1 MSENNVINE
10 VNNKQ
15 PHLSENFVKII
26 ARDELSH
33 SYLFNGESGVGKLAL
48 ALFITMGIFCPNR
61 NNGYP
66 CGKCNECRRITE
78 QQHPDVVI
86 IKPDGQSIKVD
97 QVRYLKDEF
106 SKSGLEGN
114 KKVFIIQSAEKMT
127 SGAANSLLKFI
138 EEPGNNIFSF
148 LLTTNMNL
156 ILPTIISRTQVIKFP
171 NLDSGSFEE
180 ELSKLGIRNSQLYL
194 VNKLT
199 NSTEVVKKWQDDDW
213 LSKMQNSIGVWFD
226 LIVKNDAEAFVTI
239 QSNIIPLVIDKNHR
253 EPIIN
258 MMIAAFE
265 DVLNYKYLKADQFS
279 FPNNEKNIKTLAS
292 NISSITLVRVLELIL
307 GCNKQL
313 SINVSFQNILESITL
328 QIMNLLDQ

>member
-1 MSENNVINE
+1 MNENNVINE
-10 VNNKQ
+10 VTNKQ
-15 PHLSENFVKII
+15 PHLSENFIKVI
-26 ARDELSH
+26 ARNELSH

-61 NNGYP
+61 KNGYP
-66 CGKCNECRRITE
+66 CGQCNECRRITE

-114 KKVFIIQSAEKMT
+114 KKVFIIQDAEKMT

-156 ILPTIISRTQVIKFP
+156 ILPTIISRTQVIELQH
-171 NLDSGSFEE
+171 LDTDSFEDK
-180 ELSKLGIRNSQLYL
+180 LSKMGILKSQLHL

-199 NSTEVVKKWQDDDW
+199 NSTEMVKVWQEDDW
-213 LSKMQNSIGVWFD
+213 LSKMQNSVGNWFD
-226 LIVKNDAEAFVTI
+226 LIVNNDAEAFVTI
-239 QSNIIPLVIDKNHR
+239 QSNFMPLVIDKDHR
-253 EPIIN
+253 APVIN
-258 MMIAAFE
+258 MMIAIFE
-265 DVLNYKYLKADQFS
+265 DVLNYKYLKLGQFS
-279 FPNNEKNIKTLAS
+279 FPNNEKNIELLANKISSKTLVQ
-292 NISSITLVRVLELIL
+292 ILEIIL
-307 GCNKQL
+307 GCNKQI

-328 QIMNLLDQ
+328 KIMNILNQ